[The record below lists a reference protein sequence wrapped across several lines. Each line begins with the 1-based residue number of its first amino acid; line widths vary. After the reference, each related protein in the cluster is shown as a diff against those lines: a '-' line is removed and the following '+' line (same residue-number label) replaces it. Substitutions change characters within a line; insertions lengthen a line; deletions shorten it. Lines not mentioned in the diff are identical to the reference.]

1 MSKRDK
7 FIARMKSQLD
17 ESKAELHDLESKAG
31 NVQADVR
38 DKYQRIIEELHE
50 KRVAVETK
58 LEEIGRAGE
67 DAWEGLK
74 DETDRTWTA
83 FKASINAFRDFSD
96 HS

>member
-17 ESKAELHDLESKAG
+17 EGKAELHELEAKAR
-31 NVQADVR
+31 NAQADVR
-38 DKYQRIIEELHE
+38 DKYQHTIEELHE
-50 KRVAVETK
+50 KRVAAEKK

-67 DAWEGLK
+67 DAWEDLK
-74 DETDRTWTA
+74 DEAERTWA
-83 FKASINAFRDFSD
+83 VFKTSVNAFRDFSD